1 MNIKPVK
8 LIKSFSCDV
17 LIYDDLCSHWLER
30 ATPDNISVAHLST
43 RFSYPI
49 FICSRFW
56 VTLLRYLIHFR
67 RQKKSY
73 FLAYLYALV
82 ATIQPKIVMTGADN
96 NTTLASLAEII
107 PDVWF
112 IFVQTA
118 LRDTNQGFPSGIK
131 LPTYFAFGQSERLIF
146 SSLGVHSRQYLPVGS
161 IKLGYALSDPAP
173 PRFAYVDLC
182 FISTHRPGQVE
193 ATLPPLERAI
203 EAASNLLFMHSW
215 KYAQKYGLTLR
226 VVAKSREP
234 HRHDK
239 ERRHYQTLCSN
250 YPFDFVAEIKSSC
263 ELDTYH
269 ALLVSDIVINTGSTL
284 GFEALAAGKKVLFGA
299 SMNPQLIKD
308 WGVSNY
314 FDQVPGFMCVKQ
326 EDFSDFETKL
336 NALRALPL
344 AKYQRHTSAVARE
357 LIVQDTDCPPHAYIR
372 ETIRQYLLT

>member
-1 MNIKPVK
+1 M
-8 LIKSFSCDV
+8 
-17 LIYDDLCSHWLER
+17 LIYDDICSHWLER
-30 ATPDNISVAHLST
+30 ATPDNVSVAHLST
-43 RFSYPI
+43 RFSFPI
-49 FICSRFW
+49 FVCLRFW
-56 VTLLRYLIHFR
+56 VTLLRYLIPFR
-67 RQKKSY
+67 RQKKPY

-82 ATIQPKIVMTGADN
+82 ATIQPKIVVTGADN
-96 NTTLASLAEII
+96 NVGLTSLAEIT

-146 SSLGVHSRQYLPVGS
+146 SSLGVSSRQYLPIGS

-173 PRFAYVDLC
+173 PRFAYADLL
-182 FISTHRPGQVE
+182 FISDHRPGRAE
-193 ATLPPLERAI
+193 IALPPLERAI

-215 KYAQKYGLTLR
+215 EYAQKYGLTLR

-234 HRHDK
+234 HRHDQ
-239 ERRHYQTLCSN
+239 ERLHYQTLCRN
-250 YPFDFVAEIKSSC
+250 YPFDFVTEIKSSRG
-263 ELDTYH
+263 LDTYH
-269 ALLVSDIVINTGSTL
+269 ALLVSDIVINNGSTL

-308 WGVSNY
+308 WGVSAY
-314 FDQVPGFMCVKQ
+314 FDQVPGFMCIQQ
-326 EDFSDFETKL
+326 EDFLHFEKKL

-344 AKYQRHTSAVARE
+344 AKYQRHTSTVARE
-357 LIVQDTDCPPHAYIR
+357 LIAQDTDCPPHEYIR